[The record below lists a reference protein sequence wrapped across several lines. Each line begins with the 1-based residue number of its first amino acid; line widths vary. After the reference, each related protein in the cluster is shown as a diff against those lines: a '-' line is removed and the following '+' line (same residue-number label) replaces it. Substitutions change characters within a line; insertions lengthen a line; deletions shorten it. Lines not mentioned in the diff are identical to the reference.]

1 MEIDGII
8 YKSPQNILHDN
19 YPKRL
24 YIIRYTEVP
33 AAQHGSHPNPMQYK
47 NYTV

>member
-1 MEIDGII
+1 MELYTNPPKIFYMIM
-8 YKSPQNILHDN
+8 YN

-24 YIIRYTEVP
+24 YIIHYTEVP